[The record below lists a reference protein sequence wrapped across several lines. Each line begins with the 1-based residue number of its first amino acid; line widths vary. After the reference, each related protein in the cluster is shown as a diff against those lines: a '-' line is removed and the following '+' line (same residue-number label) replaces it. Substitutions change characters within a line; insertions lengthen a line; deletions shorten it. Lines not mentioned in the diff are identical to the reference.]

1 MGIEIERKF
10 LPAGDG
16 WRGQGTPTLMRQG
29 YLVADPVRTVRVRI
43 EGERA
48 VITIK
53 SKTEGAS
60 RGEWEYEIPVPDAA
74 ELLDRLCEQP
84 LVEKVRHRIDHA
96 GHVWEVDEF
105 LGRNACLVVAEIE
118 LSSEDEAFDKPD
130 WIGREVTGETR
141 YYNSSLIRHPYE
153 SWADHP

>member
-10 LPAGDG
+10 LLSDDG
-16 WRGQGTPTLMRQG
+16 WRGLGEATLMRQG
-29 YLVADPVRTVRVRI
+29 YLCADPVRTVRVRI

-53 SKTEGAS
+53 SKSVGAS

-74 ELLDRLCEQP
+74 ELLERLCEQP
-84 LVEKVRHRIDHA
+84 LVEKTRHRIEYQ

-105 LGRNACLVVAEIE
+105 LGENAGLVVAEIE
-118 LSSEDEAFDKPD
+118 LASEDEAFERPA
-130 WIGREVTGETR
+130 WIGQEVTGEKR
-141 YYNSSLIRHPYE
+141 YYNSSLIRLPYAKWE
-153 SWADHP
+153 TQA